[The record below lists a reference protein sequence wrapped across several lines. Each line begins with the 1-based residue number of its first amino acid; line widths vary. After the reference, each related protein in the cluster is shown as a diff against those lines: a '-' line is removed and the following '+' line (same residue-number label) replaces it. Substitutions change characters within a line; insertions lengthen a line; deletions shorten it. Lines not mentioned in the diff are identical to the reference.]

1 MLRCQ
6 DAGLYPEKFAA
17 IVSPALMLHG
27 DYDPHPGEMI
37 RESLLP
43 YLPQLEYRPFEKC
56 GHKPAVERHARQA
69 FFAVMRRWL
78 SAHLE

>member
-1 MLRCQ
+1 
-6 DAGLYPEKFAA
+6 
-17 IVSPALMLHG
+17 
-27 DYDPHPGEMI
+27 MI

-43 YLPQLEYRPFEKC
+43 YLPQLEYRPFEQC